1 MKIRQYKKGDRVK
14 VITDQFHDLLGF
26 NYFGRYGT
34 VLSVDED
41 PEDPEDPYV
50 RVMIE
55 DVRVMYENTLFIIE
69 GSNTKKN
76 AINIFSFL
84 AHEIEL
90 YSPIGQL
97 QFAFMNEI

>member
-34 VLSVDED
+34 VLSVDEYPD
-41 PEDPEDPYV
+41 VAYV
-50 RVMIE
+50 RV
-55 DVRVMYENTLFIIE
+55 TIE
-69 GSNTKKN
+69 GSNTN
-76 AINIFSFL
+76 YFSFL

-90 YSPIGQL
+90 CSPIGQL